1 MKYFF
6 MCKGIQL
13 NGCSSCLHR
22 YLYLLFSD
30 DDLLP
35 LEDWVFNTEA
45 HPLPIVRDSCLQDEA
60 AQDKTVSKWTWTAAA
75 ETVTDMFAHF
85 TCAHSVT
92 QIVETTIQC
101 RFSLFRSVLRTL
113 NSFPVKDVVVL
124 RCDCISFCRGCF
136 LLALIFFVD
145 NQDKHD
151 FHEKSTFFFPSF
163 LCEETSITCRP
174 KCMGGGLNY
183 GPYC

>member
-1 MKYFF
+1 MKLKQFF
-6 MCKGIQL
+6 KCKRQSG
-13 NGCSSCLHR
+13 GCSSCLHR

-45 HPLPIVRDSCLQDEA
+45 HPLPIIRNSCVHEEA
-60 AQDKTVSKWTWTAAA
+60 SQDKTVSKWNWTAATAA

-85 TCAHSVT
+85 TCASSVT
-92 QIVETTIQC
+92 QVVETTIQC

-113 NSFPVKDVVVL
+113 YSFPVKDVVVL

-136 LLALIFFVD
+136 LLALIFLWTIKT
-145 NQDKHD
+145 NM
-151 FHEKSTFFFPSF
+151 TFMKRAPFSF
-163 LCEETSITCRP
+163 LLSSVRKP
-174 KCMGGGLNY
+174 V
-183 GPYC
+183 